1 MRLPPLTAL
10 VHFTEAA
17 SSGSFKAAAKSLNIT
32 ESAVSR
38 QVRLLEEYLTQPL
51 FERAGRGVVLT
62 EAGHRLLASSGP
74 AFQQISQVTEELLGR
89 PQQLNLSATTSFSI
103 RWLMPRI
110 ADFEAQQDGVPV
122 TLQAG
127 RSPLEAAGGRS
138 DASIIYLLGNPYEK
152 EADVPPDCSL
162 FMVEWLLP
170 VCAPGYLADSGPIDP
185 SELADHRLM
194 FNEPTGRDWRL
205 WLRRVPGAQAD
216 FSTAMRFEH
225 DDTAIHAA
233 VAGHGIALGNIAYMA
248 NEIAMGSLVPA
259 VDHAPVAA
267 GGHYLHL
274 SPDRARLAQVRAFAR
289 WLRATAA
296 DDPSQRD
303 NPPLPD

>member
-1 MRLPPLTAL
+1 MKLPPLTAL

-17 SSGSFKAAAKSLNIT
+17 SSGSFKLAANALNVS

-38 QVRLLEEYLTQPL
+38 QVRHLEEFLTQPL
-51 FERAGRGVVLT
+51 FERVGRGVSLT
-62 EAGHRLLASSGP
+62 EQGHRLLAVSAP
-74 AFQQISQVTEELLGR
+74 ALQQISQVTEEFLGE
-89 PQQLNLSATTSFSI
+89 PQQLNLSATTSFAI
-103 RWLMPRI
+103 RWLMPRL
-110 ADFEAQQDGVPV
+110 AGFETGDGGVPV

-127 RSPLEAAGGRS
+127 KSPLETAGGRC
-138 DASIIYLLGNPYEK
+138 DASIIYLLGNPYER
-152 EADVPPDCSL
+152 EAAVPPDSHL

-170 VCAPGYLADSGPIDP
+170 VCAPGYLPQSGPIAP
-185 SELADHRLM
+185 AELTGHRLI

-205 WLRRVPGAQAD
+205 WLRRVSGAQAD

-274 SPDRARLAQVRAFAR
+274 PPDRARQAHVRAFAQ

-296 DDPSQRD
+296 ADPSQRD
-303 NPPLPD
+303 NPPLPY